1 VAEIDAATTIEWSV
15 FAVVERIAIEYRL
28 PEASLI
34 AVCSGDESVT
44 DTDAVR
50 EVMLVEVTEID
61 DV

>member
-1 VAEIDAATTIEWSV
+1 MIDAATTIEWSV
-15 FAVVERIAIEYRL
+15 LAVVERIAIEYRL
-28 PEASLI
+28 PEVSLI